1 MNDKLKNYA
10 NFEKSISEART
21 AKQAYERF
29 FEKEL
34 LAQISKI
41 IDSLPYGELVKLNG
55 KPIKITH
62 QNQIKVTIISIGYVN
77 LYVHDF
83 TSFITDYRQLRL
95 RQSDIYTGFCT
106 AYSNLFKRLLDGA
119 TIPGIIFK
127 VSLFRKGQLVL
138 DI

>member
-1 MNDKLKNYA
+1 MNDKLKDYA

-55 KPIKITH
+55 KPIKIT
-62 QNQIKVTIISIGYVN
+62 QQSQIKVTIISIGYVN
-77 LYVHDF
+77 LYVHD
-83 TSFITDYRQLRL
+83 LL
-95 RQSDIYTGFCT
+95 VCLAHYTN
-106 AYSNLFKRLLDGA
+106 YL
-119 TIPGIIFK
+119 I
-127 VSLFRKGQLVL
+127 VH
-138 DI
+138 